1 MIIVK
6 ELALQ
11 IINDLPN
18 NATDEQVAELL
29 LLIGSIIK
37 GYRQA
42 EDGESITTEQL
53 LKEISKW

>member
-1 MIIVK
+1 MK